1 MNVTKS
7 DDENA
12 CVLASLTVS
21 ARSMERCAPFLPGIG
36 PAEGA
41 PPERIV
47 CKLPA
52 RARVSG
58 AARARMRAAGLTP
71 FRTTCPLAGNSQVLH
86 SADSWSGHDAGDEVS

>member
-36 PAEGA
+36 PARGRRLSGSFA
-41 PPERIV
+41 S
-47 CKLPA
+47 CLHG
-52 RARVSG
+52 RA
-58 AARARMRAAGLTP
+58 
-71 FRTTCPLAGNSQVLH
+71 
-86 SADSWSGHDAGDEVS
+86 